1 MLARV
6 TPCFENGKSGIARS
20 LKNGIGFG
28 SSEYFVYRPK
38 KIILSEWIYYFISSL
53 NFIESGKNHMTGTG
67 GLQRLTKDYATRYKI
82 PFPPLKIQQQ
92 IVTQIEIEQ
101 KAISS
106 NKELITI
113 FENKIKDK
121 IAEVWGE

>member
-1 MLARV
+1 LGLV
-6 TPCFENGKSGIARS
+6 YHKIYIIA
-20 LKNGIGFG
+20 
-28 SSEYFVYRPK
+28 
-38 KIILSEWIYYFISSL
+38 ILYKERY
-53 NFIESGKNHMTGTG
+53 
-67 GLQRLTKDYATRYKI
+67 TRYKI

-92 IVTQIEIEQ
+92 IVTRIENEQ
-101 KAISS
+101 KAIDS